1 MKNDLRL
8 LTVWHSITDTLPHRR
23 KEPEAFI
30 DELAK
35 TLTYFGEHPEKEHLL
50 TLSDSDI
57 YAWIKVLVT
66 GCSNLDDVLHLYGSR
81 EDYDSF
87 STKRCDLIE
96 SIFTVINKDN
106 MKGLPLQVLDP
117 LINTVLKHV
126 NDITIG
132 QLGCTYLALV
142 RSIEEVSL
150 NEKVTTHVKN
160 LIARESSQYSEQLTF
175 WLIILIDH
183 ACVFPYQLEQEL
195 NDCLDKFIEQHG

>member
-23 KEPEAFI
+23 KEPQAFT
-30 DELAK
+30 DELIMILA
-35 TLTYFGEHPEKEHLL
+35 YFGEYPEKEHLF

-57 YAWIKVLVT
+57 CAWLKVLVS
-66 GCSNLDDVLHLYGSR
+66 GCSNLDEVLHLYGSR
-81 EDYDSF
+81 EERDSF

-96 SIFTVINKDN
+96 SIFTVINEDIV
-106 MKGLPLQVLDP
+106 KGLPLLLLDP
-117 LINTVLKHV
+117 LINTVLKHA

-132 QLGCTYLALV
+132 QLGSTYFALV